1 MKKNSGENFG
11 TVEVDP
17 ITGNYYVAIPEWMIN
32 DFQWYE
38 GTEVNIESEGN
49 CIVISEI
56 N

>member
-1 MKKNSGENFG
+1 MKKNSGENFT

-17 ITGNYYVAIPEWMIN
+17 ITGNYYVSIPEWMIN

-38 GTEVNIESEGN
+38 GTEANIESEGN
-49 CIVISEI
+49 CIVINEI